1 MKKMM
6 RAISA
11 GKDSILPIQSNAR
24 ISEVAETCRS
34 IFDLS
39 KDSIDFF
46 INVYLQ
52 LIGIKWIFNFQK
64 NRVEGMEQSILHD
77 SSCTPFVE

>member
-1 MKKMM
+1 MM

-24 ISEVAETCRS
+24 ISEAAEMYRS

-46 INVYLQ
+46 VNVYLQ

-64 NRVEGMEQSILHD
+64 NRVEGMEQSILR
-77 SSCTPFVE
+77 